1 MLRVSSAAGEFI
13 SIYCTGLGTVSN
25 QPATGAAA
33 QASPLSVT
41 TTIPTVT
48 IGGVAAQVSFSGLTP
63 GAVGLY
69 QVNVQ
74 VPMGAPA
81 GDTVPVIL
89 SIGGAASNAATI
101 AVQSEARLI
110 LNGNRILRERIAH
123 KNSRS

>member
-48 IGGVAAQVSFSGLTP
+48 IGGVAAQVGFSGLTP

-74 VPMGAPA
+74 VPAGART
-81 GDTVPVIL
+81 GDAVPVIL
-89 SIGGAASNAATI
+89 SIGGATSNAATI
-101 AVQSEARLI
+101 AVQ
-110 LNGNRILRERIAH
+110 
-123 KNSRS
+123 